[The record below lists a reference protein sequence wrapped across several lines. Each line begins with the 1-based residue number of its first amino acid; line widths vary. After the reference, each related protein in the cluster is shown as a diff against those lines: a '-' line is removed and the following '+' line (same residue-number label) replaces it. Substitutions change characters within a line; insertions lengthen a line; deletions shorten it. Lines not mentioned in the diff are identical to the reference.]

1 MRKTVKR
8 AEIKEAKLV
17 EAVASNVYT
26 MEKLKKLKCAMRVMR
41 KRNVRLSEAIALAVL
56 KEKDKE
62 REGLINVLEAAREEV
77 EERVEALEKRNEE
90 IDICGFELMKKVEEL
105 VEALEK
111 KNEEM
116 GIWDFELRKKVEE
129 LMAEASV
136 WSDWKEKVAEMIGV
150 KAAAATGEGKFSK
163 VANVVNETSVY
174 DGDLV
179 GRVDVNLRVNGSKGR
194 PFSFRNAATDPK
206 MSQVPF
212 QAREESSQGRVW
224 NQMQSFC

>member
-1 MRKTVKR
+1 
-8 AEIKEAKLV
+8 
-17 EAVASNVYT
+17 
-26 MEKLKKLKCAMRVMR
+26 
-41 KRNVRLSEAIALAVL
+41 
-56 KEKDKE
+56 
-62 REGLINVLEAAREEV
+62 
-77 EERVEALEKRNEE
+77 
-90 IDICGFELMKKVEEL
+90 
-105 VEALEK
+105 
-111 KNEEM
+111 M
-116 GIWDFELRKKVEE
+116 GIWDFELGKKVEE

-150 KAAAATGEGKFSK
+150 KAAAATGEGKLSK

-212 QAREESSQGRVW
+212 QAREESGIRCSPSVDKNEKISRGLSTRKSKKAY
-224 NQMQSFC
+224 MSSFSPPSSDIK